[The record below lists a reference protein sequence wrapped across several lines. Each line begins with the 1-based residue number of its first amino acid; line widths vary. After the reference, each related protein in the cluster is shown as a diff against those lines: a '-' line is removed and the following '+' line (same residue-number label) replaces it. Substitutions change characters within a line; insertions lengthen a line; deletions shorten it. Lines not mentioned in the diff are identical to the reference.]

1 MKRRPIILL
10 CPGFL
15 GFQKLGHLPYFPG
28 VETALRR
35 ALQREGMVAD
45 VASLAN
51 LPTSSLDL
59 RAARLAERIH
69 AAAEDA
75 SDIHLVGHS
84 TGGLDCRLI
93 AAAGTTLP
101 TKIDGEALAA
111 RIRSVVT
118 VSTPH
123 HGTPLAAFF
132 VGVQGHR
139 LLGLLSL
146 LMTRLLRVG
155 RHPLRG
161 VVALAR
167 ALVLLDRL
175 TGLDT
180 SLLDHLQRQLLDGL
194 PDEHRVELERLLR
207 DMGEDQRLIEQL
219 QPVSLALFNA
229 GAADRPGVRYGCVVT
244 RGPKPR
250 KRSLIRIG
258 RDPYAMLS
266 RILYFAMHRVCSTSD
281 PKLVPPLLDH
291 QIRALTEA
299 YGAVPMAAHN
309 DGIVPTLSQ
318 VHGEVVAAVEAD
330 HLDAMGYFRDEAG
343 IGVDWLV
350 SDAGFD
356 RRAFENLW
364 CRVGEFIA
372 RC

>member
-1 MKRRPIILL
+1 VARPIILL

-28 VETALRR
+28 VEEALRR
-35 ALQREGMVAD
+35 AVSRVGFDAE
-45 VASLAN
+45 VASLTN

-59 RAARLAERIH
+59 RAARLCEAIH
-69 AAAEDA
+69 AAAGEA
-75 SDIHLVGHS
+75 GDIHLIGHS
-84 TGGLDCRLI
+84 TGGLDCRLV
-93 AAAGTTLP
+93 ATAGATLP
-101 TKIDGEALAA
+101 TDVDVEALAA
-111 RIRSVVT
+111 RVRSIVT

-132 VGVQGHR
+132 AGVQGHR

-146 LMTRLLRVG
+146 LMTRMLRVG

-167 ALVLLDRL
+167 GLVLLDRI

-180 SLLDHLQRQLLDGL
+180 SLLDHLQQQVLAGL
-194 PDEHRVELERLLR
+194 PNEHRVELQRLLG
-207 DMGEDQRLIEQL
+207 DMGEDQRLIQQL
-219 QPVSLALFNA
+219 TPVSLALLNA
-229 GAADRPGVRYGCVVT
+229 GAADRSGVRYGCVVT
-244 RGPKPR
+244 RGPRPR
-250 KRSLIRIG
+250 KRSLLRIG

-266 RILYFAMHRVCSTSD
+266 RILYFAMHRVTAQSD
-281 PKLVPPLLDH
+281 AKVVVPLDGE
-291 QIRALTEA
+291 QVRALSDA
-299 YGAVPMAAHN
+299 FGGVPDPADN

-318 VHGEVVAAVEAD
+318 VRGPIVAAVQAD

-350 SDAGFD
+350 SDAGFE
-356 RRAFENLW
+356 RRTFEALW
-364 CRVGEFIA
+364 RRVGEFIA
-372 RC
+372 R